1 MLDERGK
8 SDQRE
13 DASSSE
19 QPPKKLYAEAR
30 KNLKTMPK
38 APVTTGVQE
47 TSSSALPVVKGKRG
61 KPSGT
66 FSLLGS
72 CISKV

>member
-8 SDQRE
+8 SDQVE
-13 DASSSE
+13 VASSSE

-38 APVTTGVQE
+38 APVTTAAE
-47 TSSSALPVVKGKRG
+47 KTSSCAVPEVKGKRG
-61 KPSGT
+61 KLSGI
-66 FSLLGS
+66 FCASRLM
-72 CISKV
+72 